1 MMLLRTEVTVYC
13 CLSYWRTAAYN
24 SERPREVNNHMP
36 TFCSECWM
44 RQKQKPPIASI
55 IRLLKDL
62 ELRPLCIT
70 AAAALAIHS
79 STGASAEEGTFCHDL
94 PARQSVLDEGKEY
107 LDQHSSIGKR
117 AHGRGFADF
126 GLLRY
131 GSNQKENLEFQNI
144 SSFEIDHLAL
154 ETPLELI
161 EAETLAGKLECAQHF
176 KSAHR
181 LYLRV
186 LEQRE
191 KEGGANILLVQA
203 LESTARAEILAMA
216 NLPMAV
222 SQDTN
227 DWDSSQQ
234 YDNYAL
240 DTRFFGSAVVR
251 RAIKNAPDITAIQNA
266 EPLYARALALREKL
280 QARDGKLVS
289 DLLILASIKDRL
301 NKVNEAKALY
311 IEATQLD
318 KETIKNLAAFA
329 LTHRDFNLA
338 KQNESAFLSQ
348 AAAKRD
354 SASTS
359 VLLANYL
366 AEKRSNDA
374 LQLFRQTMSNSVFVP
389 ADVLVS
395 MFEVMPENEVE
406 QLTDYVA
413 KVWLTKSDLNLDI
426 VKVIKAMKEQG
437 WGKSTDSLCQ
447 LGAYRFP
454 IFNQTLLV
462 IAECYRQSG
471 NPSGALSVYRTIL
484 KSILANREPS
494 LGAIKELSEILT
506 ALNSNDM
513 KKAPEYQDVLLSISK
528 EIEFQKSG
536 IRQRQCLDMAAQLNK
551 TAYDLERSGHNE
563 MAQKLYQQA
572 LEIKLL
578 NLAKDDSETA
588 SQMLDVARTSAA
600 QNNYVLA
607 QSLYENALARLRK
620 SPPASGGILKQALEG
635 YGQLLNQM
643 NQQEKS
649 E

>member
-1 MMLLRTEVTVYC
+1 MT
-13 CLSYWRTAAYN
+13 SGI
-24 SERPREVNNHMP
+24 S
-36 TFCSECWM
+36 F
-44 RQKQKPPIASI
+44 
-55 IRLLKDL
+55 LKDL
-62 ELRPLCIT
+62 DLRTLYIT
-70 AAAALAIHS
+70 AAATVAVLCAPCAHS
-79 STGASAEEGTFCHDL
+79 GDGSFCHDL

-107 LDQHSSIGKR
+107 LDQHGSISKR

-131 GSNQKENLEFQNI
+131 SSNQKKNLEFQNI
-144 SSFEIDHLAL
+144 SSFEIDHLPL
-154 ETPLELI
+154 ETPQQLI

-227 DWDSSQQ
+227 DWDSGPQ

-251 RAIKNAPDITAIQNA
+251 RAIKTAPDITAIQNA
-266 EPLYARALALREKL
+266 EPLYARARALREKL

-301 NKVNEAKALY
+301 NKTNEANSLY
-311 IEATQLD
+311 VEASQLD
-318 KETIKNLAAFA
+318 KDAIKNLAAFA
-329 LTHRDFNLA
+329 FAHRDFNLTNE
-338 KQNESAFLSQ
+338 NESAFLSQ
-348 AAAKRD
+348 AATKRD

-359 VLLANYL
+359 VLLAYYL
-366 AEKRSNDA
+366 AEKRSNDT

-389 ADVLVS
+389 ADVLIS
-395 MFEVMPENEVE
+395 MFDIISANDVE
-406 QLTDYVA
+406 QLTEYVA
-413 KVWLTKSDLNLDI
+413 KVWLTKSDLNHDL
-426 VKVIKAMKEQG
+426 VKLIRAMKEHG
-437 WGKSTDSLCQ
+437 WGKSTDTLCQ

-462 IAECYRQSG
+462 IAECYRQSD
-471 NPSGALSVYRTIL
+471 NPTGALSVYRTIL
-484 KSILANREPS
+484 KSILANREPN

-506 ALNSNDM
+506 ALNSKDM
-513 KKAPEYQDVLLSISK
+513 KQAPECQDVLLSISK

-536 IRQRQCLDMAAQLNK
+536 IRHRQCLDMAAQLNK
-551 TAYDLERSGHNE
+551 TAYDLERGGHNE
-563 MAQKLYQQA
+563 MAQKLYQEA
-572 LEIKLL
+572 LEIKQL
-578 NLAKDDSETA
+578 NLAKDDPETA

-600 QNNYVLA
+600 QKNYALA
-607 QSLYENALARLRK
+607 QSLYENALAGLRK

-643 NQQEKS
+643 NQQEKANKIYD
-649 E
+649 EARELARRR

>member
-1 MMLLRTEVTVYC
+1 
-13 CLSYWRTAAYN
+13 
-24 SERPREVNNHMP
+24 
-36 TFCSECWM
+36 M
-44 RQKQKPPIASI
+44 RQEQKPPIASI
-55 IRLLKDL
+55 VRLLKDL

-70 AAAALAIHS
+70 AAATLAIHS

-144 SSFEIDHLAL
+144 SSFEIDHLPL
-154 ETPLELI
+154 ETPLQLI

-227 DWDSSQQ
+227 DWDSGQQ

-251 RAIKNAPDITAIQNA
+251 RAIKTAPDIPAIQNA
-266 EPLYARALALREKL
+266 ESLYARALAVREKV

-289 DLLILASIKDRL
+289 DLLILASVKDRL
-301 NKVNEAKALY
+301 SKVNEAKTLY
-311 IEATQLD
+311 VEASQKD
-318 KETIKNLAAFA
+318 KDAIKNLAAFA
-329 LTHRDFNLA
+329 FAHKDFNLA
-338 KQNESAFLSQ
+338 KQSESIFLTQ
-348 AAAKRD
+348 ATTKRD
-354 SASTS
+354 SASAS
-359 VLLANYL
+359 VLLALYL

-389 ADVLVS
+389 ADVLIT
-395 MFEVMPENEVE
+395 MFDIIPANDVE
-406 QLTDYVA
+406 PLTDYVA
-413 KVWLTKSDLNLDI
+413 KVWLTKSDLNHDL
-426 VKVIKAMKEQG
+426 VKVIKAMKEHG
-437 WGKSTDSLCQ
+437 WDKSTDSLCQ

-462 IAECYRQSG
+462 IAECYRQSD
-471 NPSGALSVYRTIL
+471 NPTGALSVYRTIL
-484 KSILANREPS
+484 KSILANREPN

-506 ALNSNDM
+506 ALNSKDM
-513 KKAPEYQDVLLSISK
+513 KQAPEYQEVLLSVSK

-551 TAYDLERSGHNE
+551 TAYDLERGGHNE
-563 MAQKLYQQA
+563 MAQKLYQEA
-572 LEIKLL
+572 LEIKQL
-578 NLAKDDSETA
+578 NLAKDDPETA

-600 QNNYVLA
+600 QNNYALA
-607 QSLYENALARLRK
+607 QSLYEIAITRLRK
-620 SPPASGGILKQALEG
+620 SPPSSRGILKQALEG

-643 NQQEKS
+643 NKEDKAKKIYD
-649 E
+649 EARELARRG

>member
-1 MMLLRTEVTVYC
+1 
-13 CLSYWRTAAYN
+13 
-24 SERPREVNNHMP
+24 
-36 TFCSECWM
+36 M

-70 AAAALAIHS
+70 AAATLAIHS

-144 SSFEIDHLAL
+144 SSFEIDHLSL
-154 ETPLELI
+154 ETPLQLI

-191 KEGGANILLVQA
+191 KEEGANILLVQA
-203 LESTARAEILAMA
+203 LESTARTEILAA
-216 NLPMAV
+216 AKLPIAV
-222 SQDTN
+222 NQDLN
-227 DWDSSQQ
+227 DWDNGAQ
-234 YDNYAL
+234 YDSYAL
-240 DTRFFGSAVVR
+240 DSRFFGSAVVR
-251 RAIKNAPDITAIQNA
+251 RAIKTAPDITAIQNA
-266 EPLYARALALREKL
+266 EPLYARALALREKV

-301 NKVNEAKALY
+301 NKVNEAKTLY
-311 IEATQLD
+311 VEASQKD
-318 KETIKNLAAFA
+318 KDAIKNLAAFA
-329 LTHRDFNLA
+329 LDHRDFNLTHE
-338 KQNESAFLSQ
+338 NESAFLSQ
-348 AAAKRD
+348 ATAKRD

-359 VLLANYL
+359 VLLALYL
-366 AEKRSNDA
+366 AEKRSADA

-389 ADVLVS
+389 ADVLIS
-395 MFEVMPENEVE
+395 MFDIISANDVE
-406 QLTDYVA
+406 QLTEYVA
-413 KVWLTKSDLNLDI
+413 KVWLTKSDLNHDL
-426 VKVIKAMKEQG
+426 VKLIRAMKEHG
-437 WGKSTDSLCQ
+437 WGKSTDTLCQ

-462 IAECYRQSG
+462 IAECYRQSD
-471 NPSGALSVYRTIL
+471 NPTGALSVYRTIL
-484 KSILANREPS
+484 KSILANSEPN

-506 ALNSNDM
+506 ALNSKDM
-513 KKAPEYQDVLLSISK
+513 KQAPECQEVLLSISK

-536 IRQRQCLDMAAQLNK
+536 IRHRQCLDMAAQLNK
-551 TAYDLERSGHNE
+551 TAYDLERGGHNE
-563 MAQKLYQQA
+563 IAQKLYQEA
-572 LEIKLL
+572 LEIKQL
-578 NLAKDDSETA
+578 NLAKDDPETA

-600 QNNYVLA
+600 QKNYARA
-607 QSLYENALARLRK
+607 QSLYENAITRLRK
-620 SPPASGGILKQALEG
+620 SPPSSRGILKQALEG

-643 NQQEKS
+643 NQQEKANKIYD
-649 E
+649 EARELARRG